1 MHVRRWL
8 EIEFGRGCMI
18 MTGRL
23 MQAVIAAMFSLA
35 FSSASAEGNCPP
47 GMYPIGGQGV
57 QGCAPIPGASSGG
70 SATIPTPPP
79 RPLGEWVKT
88 WGALAGSSSGSEGG
102 AFVGEPSERAA
113 KGTAIS
119 NCEKNG
125 GRCRIE
131 FTYQNQCV
139 AAVTSELASTG
150 TQYASSG
157 TVESAGEQAMRDCQ
171 AAGGAHCR
179 IIYSECSAPV
189 FRKY

>member
-1 MHVRRWL
+1 MNGLRPGAHSLAHPAVRR
-8 EIEFGRGCMI
+8 
-18 MTGRL
+18 
-23 MQAVIAAMFSLA
+23 
-35 FSSASAEGNCPP
+35 
-47 GMYPIGGQGV
+47 
-57 QGCAPIPGASSGG
+57 
-70 SATIPTPPP
+70 
-79 RPLGEWVKT
+79 
-88 WGALAGSSSGSEGG
+88 GG

-157 TVESAGEQAMRDCQ
+157 AVESAGEQAMRDCQ